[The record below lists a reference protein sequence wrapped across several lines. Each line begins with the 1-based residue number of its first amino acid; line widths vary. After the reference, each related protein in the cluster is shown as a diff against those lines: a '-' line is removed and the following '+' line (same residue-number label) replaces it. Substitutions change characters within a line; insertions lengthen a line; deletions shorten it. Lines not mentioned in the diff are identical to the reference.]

1 MNPISRGEGPE
12 VLAPEM
18 RLCLLVAREEYG
30 HSDLFSSNRMLAGE
44 AEDIMLFL
52 TFWKI
57 EILKSRFLGSHLWTL
72 RPLGTGRLL
81 RQR

>member
-30 HSDLFSSNRMLAGE
+30 HSDLFSANRMLAGE
-44 AEDIMLFL
+44 AEDIMLFSHI
-52 TFWKI
+52 FWKI
-57 EILKSRFLGSHLWTL
+57 EILKSRFLASHLWTP
-72 RPLGTGRLL
+72 RGPSTGHG
-81 RQR
+81 